1 MFRRLFLA
9 LLLSPVLWG
18 TGPYQIRTEVKVD
31 DAKEFVEPI
40 RELCD
45 EWYAKISEWYAK
57 ISAALFGPDFPL
69 PFEEVTIVFDPKI
82 VTQNEEEIPAY
93 ADKNVIHVNSPYVVR
108 AHKDLPM
115 ITKA

>member
-1 MFRRLFLA
+1 MYKRLFLA

-18 TGPYQIRTEVKVD
+18 AGPYQVRTEVKVS

-45 EWYAKISEWYAK
+45 EWYPKIT
-57 ISAALFGPDFPL
+57 AALFGPDFPL
-69 PFEEVTIVFDPKI
+69 PFNEVTIVFDPKI

-93 ADKNVIHVNSPYVVR
+93 ADKNVIHVNSRMWYAPTRTYST
-108 AHKDLPM
+108 

>member
-1 MFRRLFLA
+1 MYRRLFLA
-9 LLLSPVLWG
+9 LVLSPVLWG

-69 PFEEVTIVFDPKI
+69 PFKEVTIVFDPKI

-93 ADKNVIHVNSPYVVR
+93 ADKNVIHVNSPYVV
-108 AHKDLPM
+108 
-115 ITKA
+115 